1 MYVLTGRLA
10 LNKVDYNPLR
20 LKGAIV
26 LPLPTLLLYLFVPF
40 VGAMRVWA
48 RFGIL
53 AMLSVAVLAG
63 WGADWVL
70 RRVTKGRWVWA
81 SVMALLLLI
90 DFAVLPYPY
99 GYTEVRGQPVDE
111 WLAARPGVTPIIQY
125 PLDKTWYGWTLYQ
138 QRVHGQPIAYG
149 YGTFTPQAYRDA
161 SEVLS
166 RWPSEETLD
175 LLRRWGVV
183 YALVGERSYGKE
195 WPALHREMEEMPGL
209 EGVAVYED
217 RPLYH
222 GDRLLKLLPPRPDV
236 PSTELINGPQRA
248 YLEDRVH
255 VYAIK

>member
-1 MYVLTGRLA
+1 
-10 LNKVDYNPLR
+10 
-20 LKGAIV
+20 
-26 LPLPTLLLYLFVPF
+26 
-40 VGAMRVWA
+40 MRVWA

-70 RRVTKGRWVWA
+70 GRVAKGRWVWA

-111 WLAARPGVTPIIQY
+111 WLAARSGVTPIIQY
-125 PLDKTWYGWTLYQ
+125 PLDKTWYGWALYQ

-149 YGTFTPQAYRDA
+149 YGTFTPKAY
-161 SEVLS
+161 SEACETLS

-183 YALVGERSYGKE
+183 YALVGERSYGSE

-209 EGVAVYED
+209 EEVAVYEN